1 MNNKQ
6 TNSTDASAVGEPQV
20 GDLPAAPA
28 PMAPTVSSGVH
39 AVQSIRAHMRARETM
54 LRKECDRLDA
64 ERAPLDALAKK
75 MIADEL
81 DRYCQML
88 NRLEYDYSQ
97 NTEGQPH
104 LTD

>member
-1 MNNKQ
+1 MENKI
-6 TNSTDASAVGEPQV
+6 E
-20 GDLPAAPA
+20 AANP
-28 PMAPTVSSGVH
+28 PTVQQAAGDRRPVSGSGVH
-39 AVQSIRAHMRARETM
+39 AVQSLRAHMRARETM

-64 ERAPLDALAKK
+64 EGAPLDALAKK

-97 NTEGQPH
+97 NS
-104 LTD
+104 D